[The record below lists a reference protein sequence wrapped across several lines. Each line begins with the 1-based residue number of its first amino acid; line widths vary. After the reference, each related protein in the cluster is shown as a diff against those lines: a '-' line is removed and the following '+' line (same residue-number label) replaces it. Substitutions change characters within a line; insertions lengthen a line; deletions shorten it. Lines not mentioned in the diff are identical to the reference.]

1 MSENSL
7 TNSKA
12 ELKAVNSRMNHAEKQ
27 ISHLKDRIMEII
39 QSGQETEHQIK
50 KKKNGSNI
58 SYLWE
63 NRKHANLHIIGI
75 LEGKEREQGTE
86 SVFEEIMNGNFP
98 KLKETDI

>member
-27 ISHLKDRIMEII
+27 ISHLKDRIMEIT

-50 KKKNGSNI
+50 KKKKWKQ
-58 SYLWE
+58 YKLPM
-63 NRKHANLHIIGI
+63 
-75 LEGKEREQGTE
+75 GK
-86 SVFEEIMNGNFP
+86 
-98 KLKETDI
+98 